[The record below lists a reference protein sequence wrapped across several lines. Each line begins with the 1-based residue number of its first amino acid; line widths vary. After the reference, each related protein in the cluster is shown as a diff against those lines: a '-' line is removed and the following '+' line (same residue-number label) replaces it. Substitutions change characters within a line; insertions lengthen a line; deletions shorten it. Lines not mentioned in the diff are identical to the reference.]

1 MVAPEAIKA
10 ARYGDKIR
18 LSIKVKGIVQGVGFR
33 PFVYNLAH
41 KYELSGWVCNSSAG
55 VEIEVEGNAHSLKEF
70 VSEITANPPVLAHIE
85 KVEAQDNLSLQ
96 GYSRFEIRKSIRED
110 GQFVPVSP
118 DISVCEDCLKELF
131 GPADRRYLY
140 PFINCTNCGP
150 RFTIIKDVPYDRDKT
165 TMSEFTMCLPCKTEY
180 EDPLNRR
187 FHAQPNACPKC
198 GPEISLFDC
207 NGKRVDC
214 QDIVNEAAHLI
225 LQGFIVAIK
234 GIGGYH
240 LACDATNTEAV
251 ARLRGRKYRED
262 KPFALM
268 VEGIEEIKAFCY
280 LEKEEESLL
289 LDHKRPIV
297 LLKKREDSN
306 LISEEAAPGNR
317 YLGVM
322 LPYSPL
328 HYLILKEVK
337 GPLVM
342 TSGNISDEPIA
353 YHDSEAILRLG
364 RIADYFLLHNREIH
378 QRTDDTVARIFDGA
392 PMMIRRSRGY
402 VPLSIT
408 LPLSGGEVL
417 ACGGQL
423 KNTFCLTRGN
433 RAFLSHHI
441 GDLDN
446 LETLSSFE
454 EGIEY
459 FKRLFHLR
467 PKVTCY
473 DLHPDYLS
481 TRYALAQ
488 EGEKVG
494 VQHHHAHLASCLGE
508 NGVTDRVI
516 GVIFDGS
523 GYGEDGRIWGGE
535 FLVGDFSSFERMAH
549 LEYVPMA
556 GGEKAI
562 KEPYR
567 MAFAYLLESFSDD
580 AFEVIHS
587 LNLRWDIERLHI
599 FKQIIERGI
608 NSPMTSSMG
617 RLFDAVSAI
626 LGVKERINHE
636 GQAAVEL
643 EMIASHGEEGEYP
656 VGVQNF
662 EPCPS
667 LPLTIRVQGII
678 RGIIDDLIA
687 GTEKGIISARFHNTI
702 STIIIEVCRW
712 IREKTALNMVAL
724 SGGVFQNVMLLNLSV
739 DRLKKNGF
747 LVLTHHDVPPNDGG
761 ISLGQALVALKKLE

>member
-1 MVAPEAIKA
+1 MVAPKSINTAKYKDA
-10 ARYGDKIR
+10 NR

-33 PFVYNLAH
+33 PFIYNLAH
-41 KYELSGWVCNSSAG
+41 KYSIVGWVCNSSAG
-55 VEIEVEGNAHSLKEF
+55 VEIEAEGNDHSLKGF
-70 VSEITANPPVLAHIE
+70 INEINASPPILAHIE
-85 KVEAQDNLSLQ
+85 KVEVQDNLALQ
-96 GYSRFEIRKSIRED
+96 GYSRFEIRKSLREE

-118 DISVCEDCLKELF
+118 DISICADCLKEMF
-131 GPADRRYLY
+131 DPADRRYLY

-165 TMSEFTMCLPCKTEY
+165 TMSEFEMCLPCKTEY
-180 EDPLNRR
+180 EDPMNRR
-187 FHAQPNACPKC
+187 FHAQPNACPQC

-207 NGKRVDC
+207 AGEGVDC
-214 QDIVNEAAHLI
+214 QDIVNETARLI
-225 LQGFIVAIK
+225 LQGFIIAIK

-240 LACDATNTEAV
+240 LACDATNKQAV

-268 VEGIEEIKAFCY
+268 VESIEEIKFFCC
-280 LEKEEESLL
+280 LEREEESLL
-289 LDHKRPIV
+289 LDPKRPIV
-297 LLKKREDSN
+297 LLRKRGDSS
-306 LISEEAAPGNR
+306 LISEDVAPGNR

-337 GPLVM
+337 KPLVM

-353 YHDSEAILRLG
+353 YHDSYAMMRLN
-364 RIADYFLLHNREIH
+364 RIADYFLLHNREIY

-408 LPLSGGEVL
+408 LPFSGVEVL
-417 ACGGQL
+417 ACGAQL

-446 LETLSSFE
+446 LETLRSFE
-454 EGIEY
+454 QGVEDFI
-459 FKRLFHLR
+459 RLFHLK

-481 TRYALAQ
+481 TRYAMAQ
-488 EGEKVG
+488 DGEKIG
-494 VQHHHAHLASCLGE
+494 VQHHHAHLASCMGE
-508 NGVTDRVI
+508 NDITDKVI

-523 GYGEDGRIWGGE
+523 GYGEDGHIWGGE
-535 FLVGDFSSFERMAH
+535 FLVGDFSSFERVAH
-549 LEYVPMA
+549 LEYLPMA

-567 MAFAYLLESFSDD
+567 MAFTYLLDSYVDD
-580 AFEVIHS
+580 AFRVINS
-587 LNLRWDIERLHI
+587 LNLKWDVERLHV
-599 FKQIIERGI
+599 FKQMTEKGI
-608 NSPMTSSMG
+608 NSPLTSSMG

-626 LGVKERINHE
+626 LGVKERINYE

-643 EMIASHGEEGEYP
+643 EMMASQGEEGEYP
-656 VGVQNF
+656 F
-662 EPCPS
+662 ELLDS
-667 LPLTIRVQGII
+667 MPLRIKV
-678 RGIIDDLIA
+678 RGIINGVIDDLKTGI
-687 GTEKGIISARFHNTI
+687 EKGIISARFHNTI
-702 STIIIEVCRW
+702 STIVIQVCKR
-712 IREKTALNMVAL
+712 IREKAALNMVAL
-724 SGGVFQNVMLLNLSV
+724 SGGVFQNIRLLSLSV

-747 LVLTHHDVPPNDGG
+747 IVLTHHDVPPNDGG
-761 ISLGQALVALKKLE
+761 ISLGQALVALKKLEE